1 MRARRYTAAMTR
13 LAARLLY
20 LFATLV
26 ARLPWRWLT
35 RLADALA
42 DAAIRRSSREAR
54 ITARNLELVRADA
67 SADQHA
73 ELQRAVMRSTTRQ
86 VFETLRLWTGPR
98 AGNLA
103 MIREVHGAAHLDA
116 AMAAGSGVIVA
127 APHFGNW
134 ELLNQWLASRTP
146 LAILYAPPE
155 SRVGEAFLNLAR
167 ADEDAARITQVRAD
181 GAGVRQLFK
190 RLAAGGVVGILPDQ
204 QPKRGDGEFAPFFGL
219 QALTMTLLGRL
230 ATRSGATVLMAWC
243 ERIDDEGRGPAF
255 ALHVEPAPAA
265 VSDPDPATSAAALN
279 AAVERIA
286 RRDPAQYQW
295 TYKRFSVRP
304 PGSGEENPYWPGC
317 Y

>member
-13 LAARLLY
+13 LAARLLF

-67 SADQHA
+67 SADEHA

-98 AGNLA
+98 TGNLA

-116 AMAAGSGVIVA
+116 AIAAGNGVIVA